1 VSDISFFDFFK
12 EGGLL
17 FMEAKKIKR
26 GPEFAL
32 FLLSGAAP
40 LATSKAT
47 TLFEYN
53 NNNQRTEKIRGFS
66 TELILPSF
74 NYEKIVTITPSMP
87 RVFLSGDLQEAVK
100 VELINP
106 IAEVRYNNTLCLY
119 ADDIV
124 LAEEGIEL

>member
-1 VSDISFFDFFK
+1 MD
-12 EGGLL
+12 
-17 FMEAKKIKR
+17 AKKIKR

-106 IAEVRYNNTLCLY
+106 VAEVRYNNTLCLY
-119 ADDIV
+119 ADDII
-124 LAEEGIEL
+124 LADGEEGFEL